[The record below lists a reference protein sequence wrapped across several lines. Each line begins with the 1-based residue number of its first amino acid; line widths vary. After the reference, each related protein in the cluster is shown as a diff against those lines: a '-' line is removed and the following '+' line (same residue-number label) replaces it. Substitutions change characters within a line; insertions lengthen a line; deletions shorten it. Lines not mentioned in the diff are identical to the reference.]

1 MGLNWRWT
9 DRYDEVKTMSAT
21 NPTTKRGWPTTD
33 DVADAGAVLG
43 ALDDDACRAI
53 LEATSEESLTATELS
68 DQCEIPMS
76 TAYRKVE
83 KLTEADLVEE
93 RVRIN
98 TSGKHATEYRKSFD
112 DVLVSVDGG
121 DIAVEMTKSDADT
134 DASAPY
140 AVADD

>member
-1 MGLNWRWT
+1 
-9 DRYDEVKTMSAT
+9 MSAT
-21 NPTTKRGWPTTD
+21 NSPKQGWPATD
-33 DVADAGAVLG
+33 DSIDAGAVLG

-68 DQCEIPMS
+68 EQCDIPMS

-83 KLTEADLVEE
+83 KLTEAELVEE

-112 DVLVSVDGG
+112 DVHVSIDDGEVA
-121 DIAVEMTKSDADT
+121 IELTKPEAET
-134 DASAPY
+134 DASANY

>member
-1 MGLNWRWT
+1 
-9 DRYDEVKTMSAT
+9 MSAT
-21 NPTTKRGWPTTD
+21 NSTTKRGWPATD
-33 DVADAGAVLG
+33 DPVDAGTVLG
-43 ALDDDACRAI
+43 ALEDDACRAI
-53 LEATSEESLTATELS
+53 LEATNEESLTATELS
-68 DQCEIPMS
+68 EQCDIPMS

-121 DIAVEMTKSDADT
+121 DIAVEMTKPEVDT

>member
-1 MGLNWRWT
+1 
-9 DRYDEVKTMSAT
+9 MSAT
-21 NPTTKRGWPTTD
+21 NATTKRGWSTD
-33 DVADAGAVLG
+33 DHSVDAQAVLA

-68 DQCEIPMS
+68 EQCEIPMS

-98 TSGKHATEYRKSFD
+98 TSGKHATEYHKCFD
-112 DVLVSVDGG
+112 DVYISFNDGE
-121 DIAVEMTKSDADT
+121 VEITITTSEADT
-134 DASAPY
+134 DASAQF

>member
-1 MGLNWRWT
+1 
-9 DRYDEVKTMSAT
+9 MSAT
-21 NPTTKRGWPTTD
+21 NPTTKRGWPATD
-33 DVADAGAVLG
+33 DAVDAGAVLG

-68 DQCEIPMS
+68 EQCEIPMS

-98 TSGKHATEYRKSFD
+98 TSGKHATEYRKCFD

-121 DIAVEMTKSDADT
+121 DIAIEMTKPDTDT

>member
-1 MGLNWRWT
+1 
-9 DRYDEVKTMSAT
+9 MSAT
-21 NPTTKRGWPTTD
+21 NPTTKRGWPATD
-33 DVADAGAVLG
+33 DAVDAGAVLG

-53 LEATSEESLTATELS
+53 LEATDDESLTATELS
-68 DQCEIPMS
+68 EQCEIPMS

-98 TSGKHATEYRKSFD
+98 TSGKHATEYRKCFD
-112 DVLVSVDGG
+112 DVLVSVDDG
-121 DIAVEMTKSDADT
+121 DIAIEMTKPDADT
-134 DASAPY
+134 DASAPF